1 VCFRLVRALRL
12 SPRLVLPACLAGAFL
27 WVVAPALSLTP
38 YRPEPKDFEQPLPDV
53 DRVGGARNAVRSSTG
68 GGHGDEGPVRFVSP
82 VIDAP
87 ARFDLVGM
95 AGELRPLEYRGRLEG
110 GEWTEWVE
118 TANGDPVYF
127 GGADELQV
135 RSRGFRPE
143 GELHYVNVSGSDTF
157 ANRVL
162 TTAREAVNSAF
173 LSVASVASAG
183 AGPPQPDMVS
193 RREWGAKDDCR
204 PRTGPAY
211 GEVSAAAVHHTVS
224 ANDYGRDEAPGIV
237 LGICRFHRNGNGWN
251 DIGYNFL
258 VDRFGDVYVG
268 RSGGIKKAV
277 VGAHAAGY
285 NAQTTGISSIAD
297 HTSAPVSDP
306 TENAIVDVIA
316 WKLALHGAKATGRT
330 RLVSSGGSSN
340 RFPAGKKVRVKR
352 VFGHRRVSP
361 TQCPGQLNSVLKR
374 IRAAAQERIAEH
386 GGLPPPQPAD

>member
-1 VCFRLVRALRL
+1 VRALRL
-12 SPRLVLPACLAGAFL
+12 LPRLVLPACLAGALL
-27 WVVAPALSLTP
+27 WGVAPALSLTP
-38 YRPEPKDFEQPLPDV
+38 YMPEPVDFEQAVPDV
-53 DRVGGARNAVRSSTG
+53 ERVGGSGKAVRSSTG

-87 ARFDLVGM
+87 ARFDLVGV
-95 AGELRPLEYRGRLEG
+95 AGELRPLEYRARLEG
-110 GEWTEWVE
+110 EEWTEWIE

-127 GGADELQV
+127 GGAEQLQV
-135 RSRGFRPE
+135 RSRGVRPE
-143 GELHYVNVSGSDTF
+143 GRLHYVNVSGSDTF
-157 ANRVL
+157 ANRLL
-162 TTAREAVNSAF
+162 TGAREAVNSAF
-173 LSVASVASAG
+173 ISVASVASAG
-183 AGPPQPDMVS
+183 AVPPQPNMVR
-193 RREWGAKDDCR
+193 RREWGGRDCR

-211 GEVSAAAVHHTVS
+211 GEVKAAAVHHTVS
-224 ANDYGRDEAPGIV
+224 ANNYERDEAPGIV

-251 DIGYNFL
+251 DVGYNFL

-268 RSGGIKKAV
+268 RSGGTRKPV

-297 HTSAPVSDP
+297 HTTAPVSDA
-306 TENAIVDVIA
+306 TENAIVDVLA
-316 WKLALHGAKATGRT
+316 WKLALHGAKASGRT

-340 RFPAGKKVRVKR
+340 RFPAGRKVNVKR

-386 GGLPPPQPAD
+386 GGLAPPQSAD